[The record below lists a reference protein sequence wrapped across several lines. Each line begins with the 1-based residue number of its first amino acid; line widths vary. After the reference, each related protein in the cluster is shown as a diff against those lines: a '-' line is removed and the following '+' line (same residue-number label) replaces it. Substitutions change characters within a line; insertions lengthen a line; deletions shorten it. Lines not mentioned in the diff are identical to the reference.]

1 LIGET
6 REAPDKGAVW
16 TFLGGAGKWKGVTGT
31 GTWTMA
37 GAGKAAADGSIDI
50 CIDMSGK
57 WVLP

>member
-1 LIGET
+1 M
-6 REAPDKGAVW
+6 APVW
-16 TFLGGAGKWKGVTGT
+16 TFLGGAGTWKGVTGT

-37 GAGKAAADGSIDI
+37 GAGKPAADGSIDI